1 MYDNKSSNQL
11 SAECCNHL
19 TELILVFGVCPFS
32 VKRLLRIGF
41 NQTENDLL
49 QVSQVQLA
57 SMQPRTSPP
66 KFL

>member
-11 SAECCNHL
+11 SAE
-19 TELILVFGVCPFS
+19 VFGVCPFS
-32 VKRLLRIGF
+32 VKRLLKIGF

-57 SMQPRTSPP
+57 CIQPRASPP